1 MLVKIKPTSL
11 FFDEMNE
18 IFDQF
23 VKKNHSVNPFK
34 NFGNTAVNIKENE
47 EKFLIELTAPGFEK
61 ENFSAKIESKAL
73 IVKGEL
79 SAETNTTGAYRR
91 KEYQAQSFQR
101 SFNLPENINEE
112 GISASYKNGIL
123 YIEIPKK
130 EQEKSKEID
139 IKLS

>member
-18 IFDQF
+18 VFDQF
-23 VKKNHSVNPFK
+23 VKKNHSINPFK

-61 ENFSAKIESKAL
+61 ENFSAKIESKTL
-73 IVKGEL
+73 IVRGEL
-79 SAETNTTGAYRR
+79 SSETETTGAYRR

-101 SFNLPENINEE
+101 CFNLPENINEE
-112 GISASYKNGIL
+112 CISASYKNGIL
-123 YIEIPKK
+123 FIEIPKK
-130 EQEKSKEID
+130 QQEKPKEIE